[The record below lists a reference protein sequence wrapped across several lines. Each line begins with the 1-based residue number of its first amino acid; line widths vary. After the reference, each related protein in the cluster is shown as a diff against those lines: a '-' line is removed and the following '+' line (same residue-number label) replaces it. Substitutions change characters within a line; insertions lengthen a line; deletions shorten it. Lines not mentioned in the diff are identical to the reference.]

1 MRGEDWNSKIQVG
14 IYQWL
19 HQIMSEASQKS
30 DIRFC
35 KKNCVM
41 CNWNLHAILQPVCSV
56 TLITL
61 YKARVYGQGDMGV
74 HPVLGMKGEWVKLT

>member
-1 MRGEDWNSKIQVG
+1 
-14 IYQWL
+14 
-19 HQIMSEASQKS
+19 
-30 DIRFC
+30 
-35 KKNCVM
+35 M